1 MSNYSNRCAFATIH
15 FGNNP
20 VYLELELY
28 FFKMLRNHTRNDIIY
43 LYSVNDTPSSFVEAV
58 RPFVTD
64 VVSYDDSQITYDV
77 DFASGYS
84 NFNTLRTCNF
94 MFAYKLEK
102 YDKVCIIESD
112 MVIMKNLDSIFKL
125 KAPAVL
131 TYYIGDKNL
140 SYHDRIDN
148 RPSDVLQK
156 CKESGRLNGG
166 VMIIR
171 PSMRLFEKCREFL
184 LDVVKQNCKY
194 PNETLF
200 EYVNSTYYN
209 LPIQYNLSHYLT
221 KQYQLDK
228 YGLKTDDILVYHFNE
243 TKFKHIDII
252 KNPIDDAGNNWIDI
266 IQRDKKYEI
275 KKFPIMH
282 YKTTVYD
289 RYRKLIEPIMR
300 RITEPKKIVPHS
312 ILPVHSKKEVVP
324 YVSPVVV
331 KKTSISPPKNELR
344 QISPLPKENGQ
355 PDLSLSKEE
364 IRPASPAILKHS
376 SNKNLVQHVTPLLFE
391 NAHSGAFSSAKSNVT
406 MRMLNAQRCKK
417 TKCPKGTRRNKK
429 TGECVSTKALSS
441 TEVVETKVAE
451 PKVAEIIEPKVSET
465 KTRCPNG
472 TRRNKKTGLCEAI

>member
-28 FFKMLRNHTRNDIIY
+28 FFKMLRNHTRNDILY
-43 LYSVNDTPSSFVEAV
+43 LYSVNDTPASFVEAV
-58 RPFVTD
+58 RPFVTE
-64 VVSYDDSQITYDV
+64 VVPYDDSQITYDV

-171 PSMRLFEKCREFL
+171 PSMRLFEKCRELL

-289 RYRKLIEPIMR
+289 RYRKIIEPIMR
-300 RITEPKKIVPHS
+300 RITEPKKIVPDS
-312 ILPVHSKKEVVP
+312 ILPVHSNKEIVP
-324 YVSPVVV
+324 YLSPVVV
-331 KKTSISPPKNELR
+331 KKPSVSPPKNEIR
-344 QISPLPKENGQ
+344 PISPLPKDKGQPDLSLSKEEIRPISPLPKDKGQ

-364 IRPASPAILKHS
+364 IRPASPAILQISKSHTIV
-376 SNKNLVQHVTPLLFE
+376 KTPTELKQHV
-391 NAHSGAFSSAKSNVT
+391 
-406 MRMLNAQRCKK
+406 KK

-441 TEVVETKVAE
+441 TEVVETKVS
-451 PKVAEIIEPKVSET
+451 EIIETKVSET
-465 KTRCPNG
+465 KKRCPNG

>member
-1 MSNYSNRCAFATIH
+1 MSTYSNRCAFATIH

-28 FFKMLRNHTRNDIIY
+28 FFKMLRNHTRNDILY
-43 LYSVNDTPSSFVEAV
+43 LYSVNDTPTSFVEAV
-58 RPFVTD
+58 RPFVTE
-64 VVSYDDSQITYDV
+64 VVPYDDSQITYDV

-94 MFAYKLEK
+94 MFAYKLEN

-112 MVIMKNLDSIFKL
+112 MVIMKNLDAIFKL

-148 RPSDVLQK
+148 RPSEVLRK
-156 CKESGRLNGG
+156 CTESGRLNGG

-171 PSMRLFEKCREFL
+171 PSMRLFEKCRELL
-184 LDVVKQNCKY
+184 LDIVKKNCKY

-200 EYVNSTYYN
+200 EYVNNTYYN

-221 KQYQLDK
+221 KQNQLDK
-228 YGLKTDDILVYHFNE
+228 YGLKPDNILVYHFNE

-289 RYRKLIEPIMR
+289 RYRKIIEPIMR
-300 RITEPKKIVPHS
+300 RITEPKKIVPDS

-331 KKTSISPPKNELR
+331 KKPSVSPPKNEVR
-344 QISPLPKENGQ
+344 PISPLPKDKGQ

-376 SNKNLVQHVTPLLFE
+376 SKKNTVQHV
-391 NAHSGAFSSAKSNVT
+391 
-406 MRMLNAQRCKK
+406 KK
-417 TKCPKGTRRNKK
+417 IKCPKGTRRNKK
-429 TGECVSTKALSS
+429 TGECATAK
-441 TEVVETKVAE
+441 
-451 PKVAEIIEPKVSET
+451 IIEPKVSEVIEPKVSEVIEPKVSEVIEPKVAEVIEPKVNET
-465 KTRCPNG
+465 KKRCLNG

>member
-1 MSNYSNRCAFATIH
+1 MSTYSNRCAFATIH

-43 LYSVNDTPSSFVEAV
+43 LYSVNDTPASFVEAV

-102 YDKVCIIESD
+102 YDKICIIESD
-112 MVIMKNLDSIFKL
+112 MVIMKNLDAIFKL
-125 KAPAVL
+125 KAPSVL

-148 RPSDVLQK
+148 RPSEVLRK

-171 PSMRLFEKCREFL
+171 PSMRLFEKCRELL

-228 YGLKTDDILVYHFNE
+228 YGLKSDDILVYHFNE

-289 RYRKLIEPIMR
+289 RYLKLIEPIMR
-300 RITEPKKIVPHS
+300 SITEPKKIVPDS

-331 KKTSISPPKNELR
+331 KKTSVSPPKNEVR
-344 QISPLPKENGQ
+344 PISPLPKDKRQ

-376 SNKNLVQHVTPLLFE
+376 SNKNVVQHV
-391 NAHSGAFSSAKSNVT
+391 
-406 MRMLNAQRCKK
+406 KK

-451 PKVAEIIEPKVSET
+451 VVETKVAEVIEPKVSET
-465 KTRCPNG
+465 KKRCPNG